1 MYLISISIS
10 IYLPLANIS
19 HIVLRTCYL
28 RKKFEY
34 EKKEEII
41 FKKERWVE
49 YNPVIEEVVE
59 MVASLNEKSTFAF
72 VVKIIGH
79 VQKYMLP
86 IVFICNT
93 FF

>member
-1 MYLISISIS
+1 MSYVKNL
-10 IYLPLANIS
+10 N
-19 HIVLRTCYL
+19 T
-28 RKKFEY
+28 K
-34 EKKEEII
+34 KKEEII

-79 VQKYMLP
+79 VQKYMVP